1 LRTTSLIIW
10 DEVAMTKRQAVET
23 LDRSL
28 QDIMDCNEP
37 FGGKVVV
44 FGGDFRQVLPVVP
57 LGTRAQITDATL
69 QRSHIWDKIHKI
81 RLSQNMRAQSDL
93 WYSNLL
99 LRIGNGLDESDAND
113 YVWLPSDIMV
123 EYKSEE
129 SIDIL
134 INHVFPDLKG
144 NCTSS
149 EYMRERAIL
158 STRNEHV
165 DAMNDRMIKQF
176 LGDEHVYFSHDT
188 VDDDTTNTYPL
199 DFLNSITPNGL
210 PPHILRIKKNCHV
223 ILLRNLDPHNGL
235 CNGTRL
241 LGVLVITQLMLRL

>member
-1 LRTTSLIIW
+1 
-10 DEVAMTKRQAVET
+10 MTKRQAVET

-44 FGGDFRQVLPVVP
+44 FGGDFRQVLPIVP
-57 LGTRAQITDATL
+57 RGTRAQITDATL

-81 RLSQNMRAQSDL
+81 RLSQNMRAQSNL
-93 WYSNLL
+93 WYSNFL
-99 LRIGNGLDESDAND
+99 LRIGNGLEESDVND
-113 YVWLPSDIMV
+113 YVRLQSDIMV

-134 INHVFPDLKG
+134 IKHVFLDLNG

-158 STRNEHV
+158 STRN
-165 DAMNDRMIKQF
+165 
-176 LGDEHVYFSHDT
+176 
-188 VDDDTTNTYPL
+188 
-199 DFLNSITPNGL
+199 
-210 PPHILRIKKNCHV
+210 
-223 ILLRNLDPHNGL
+223 
-235 CNGTRL
+235 
-241 LGVLVITQLMLRL
+241 